1 MNLHGKMIEYLAE
14 GRILCALV
22 HEDSGKRLRLFTQNG
37 RELNLPH
44 SRVIHH
50 SRTSY
55 PLTLS
60 REEKI
65 SLLKDVAATRQVLTE
80 AVVLKEIWELVADK
94 PTNVFTVSFLAGLCF
109 GSDPSDDHEA
119 ALVRSVFGDKLFF
132 KYKQGNIIAHPPEVV
147 EQLRRRREK
156 EKQQESLLVAGAR
169 GLKRI
174 WADDSPGE
182 WPEQKKC
189 LDLIRDYYLHGSEAP
204 DSTLARDLLK
214 RAGLTGPH
222 DAFHLLVKANI
233 WDQDENIPLLRQS
246 LEVDFEAS
254 ALSQAE
260 ALVLPTV
267 EELLAEGRR
276 DFRDLDLLT
285 IDGPATRDFDDAL
298 HLEKR
303 GDDYLVGIHITDVA
317 ALVRPG
323 TPLFEAARTRVTSLY
338 FPDRQIPML
347 PARLS
352 EDLCSLR
359 AGEPRAAMS
368 FMALLSSSGELLDF
382 DVKPSVVT
390 VKRQLHYAES
400 DRLVETDE
408 TLAGLYRLAQQ
419 LRRRRL
425 EAGALLLPFPDVNIR
440 LGPDNQ
446 VDITLAEVDTP
457 GRMLVAEF
465 MILAN
470 TRGAQYIADRE
481 APGLFRSQPRPRQR
495 LVQGADKDL
504 LLNTRQRKKLSPMSL
519 STVPKAHSG
528 LGASQYTTLTSPIR
542 RLLDLVM
549 QIQLQHLAMG
559 KGIFFSKSEMKQF
572 APIILTTQTK
582 VNGVKFLRHRYWLL
596 KHLESCKGEVFPAII
611 IDKGQRRAHILLKD
625 FLLDA
630 DLPNSQVVA
639 FPPGK
644 TIMVRIT
651 KADALNNVLLLEPAH

>member
-1 MNLHGKMIEYLAE
+1 MSLHGKLIEYLAE

-22 HEDSGKRLRLFTQNG
+22 HEDSGKRLRIFSQNG

-60 REEKI
+60 REEEI
-65 SLLKDVAATRQVLTE
+65 ALLKDVAATRQALAATVD
-80 AVVLKEIWELVADK
+80 LKELWELVVDE
-94 PTNVFTVSFLAGLCF
+94 PTNVFTASFLAGLSF
-109 GSDPSDDHEA
+109 GHDPDDDHGA
-119 ALVRSVFGDKLFF
+119 AVVRGVLGDKLFF
-132 KYKQGNIIAHPPEVV
+132 KYKQGNIIAHPPGVV
-147 EQLRRRREK
+147 EQLRQRREK
-156 EKQQESLLVAGAR
+156 EKEQETLLIDGAR
-169 GLKRI
+169 ELKRI
-174 WADDSPGE
+174 WAGDSPGE
-182 WPEQKKC
+182 WPGQKKY
-189 LDLIRDYYLHGSEAP
+189 LDLVRDYYLHGSEVPEHA
-204 DSTLARDLLK
+204 LARNLLK
-214 RAGLTGPH
+214 KAGLTGPH
-222 DAFHLLVKANI
+222 DAFHLLVKADV
-233 WDQDENIPLLRQS
+233 WDQDENIPLLRQG
-246 LEVDFEAS
+246 LEVDFEAA
-254 ALSQAE
+254 ALDQA
-260 ALVLPTV
+260 AAMVPPPV
-267 EELLAEGRR
+267 EELLAEGRQ
-276 DFRDLDLLT
+276 DLRDLELLT
-285 IDGPATRDFDDAL
+285 VDGPATRDFDDAL

-303 GDDYLVGIHITDVA
+303 GNDYLVGIHITDVA

-347 PARLS
+347 PSGLS

-359 AGEPRAAMS
+359 AGQPRAAMS
-368 FMALLSSSGELLDF
+368 FMVRISATGEILDF

-390 VKRQLHYAES
+390 VKRQLHYAEA

-408 TLAGLYRLAQQ
+408 TLAGLHRLARQ
-419 LRRRRL
+419 LRRQRL

-440 LGPDNQ
+440 ITPDKEIE
-446 VDITLAEVDTP
+446 ITLAEVDTP

-470 TRGAQYIADRE
+470 TLGAQYIAERE

-495 LVQGADKDL
+495 LVQGEDKDL
-504 LLNTRQRKKLSPMSL
+504 FLNTRQRKKLAPGSL
-519 STVPKAHSG
+519 STVPRAHSG
-528 LGASQYTTLTSPIR
+528 LGVSQYTTLTSPIR

-559 KGIFFSKSEMKQF
+559 KGVFFSKSEIKEF
-572 APIILTTQTK
+572 VHIILNTQTR

-596 KHLESCKGEVFPAII
+596 KHLESRTGEAFPAII
-611 IDKGQRRAHILLKD
+611 IDKGQRRAHILVKD

-630 DLPNSQVVA
+630 DLPNSQVAA
-639 FPPGK
+639 FAAGE

-651 KADALNNVLLLEPAH
+651 KADALANVLVLEPTH